1 MIRVLCV
8 FSNLNRGGAESMC
21 MNLYRKIDKEKIQF
35 DFVKHTCE
43 KCAFDDEIESLGG
56 KIYIAPKFK
65 IYNFLKYRKWWK
77 NHFKNHPEH
86 QIIHGHYFT
95 ISSLY
100 FKVAHLFDRVTIG
113 HSHIAGSGIR
123 NSFSIK
129 KYIKVIIRN
138 NVKNTAD
145 YRLACSKIA
154 GEFLYGKKPFI
165 ILNNAINTDD
175 FIYNPMIRDKKRKE
189 LGILENQKILCVV
202 GRIEEQ
208 KNPIGTIDLF
218 ADIYKKD
225 SNYRLFWVGDGSMR
239 KDLVEKISD
248 SNLNDV
254 VTLLGVR
261 SDIPDILQAAD
272 VFMLASF
279 FEGLPVVGIEA
290 QASGLPCLLSDGI
303 SKETAVTD
311 LCEFLPINK
320 PEVWSQT
327 IYNIDINCRQN
338 TKDKIVEAGYD
349 VETTA
354 KWLQEFYT
362 NIIKERNLNDE

>member
-35 DFVKHTCE
+35 DFVKHTHE

-100 FKVAHLFDRVTIG
+100 FKVAHLFNRVTIG

-154 GEFLYGKKPFI
+154 GDFLYGKKTFI
-165 ILNNAINTDD
+165 VLNNAINTDD
-175 FIYNPMIRDKKRKE
+175 FVYNPVIRDKKRKE

-208 KNPIGTIDLF
+208 KNPIGTIEIF
-218 ADIYKKD
+218 SEIYKSD
-225 SNYRLFWVGDGSMR
+225 PECRLLWVGDGTLR
-239 KDLVEKISD
+239 RDLEGKIKDAKLE
-248 SNLNDV
+248 DV
-254 VTLLGVR
+254 VILTGVR
-261 SDIPDILQAAD
+261 SDISEILQAAD
-272 VFMLASF
+272 IFLLASF
-279 FEGLPVVGIEA
+279 FEGLPVVAIEA

-303 SKETAVTD
+303 SKESAITD
-311 LCEFLPINK
+311 LCQFLHIDNAEPWLQAVSK
-320 PEVWSQT
+320 
-327 IYNIDINCRQN
+327 IDINSRHN

-362 NIIKERNLNDE
+362 NIIKERNLNNE